1 MDVNEILTA
10 IRERKGV
17 PELLHHLRC
26 SAVSYYSADRSAAS
40 YLAYCHEIGVGVECD
55 PYTAMLW
62 YCLALRDAS
71 AEWQQSWVAERLASL
86 EKMNPRPKYGVG
98 EKIVIE
104 DCEIGTIVNTPND
117 KPLVVSVKDGVV
129 CVNGKADEPYDRVV
143 GVVALRLAERERRRE
158 NDGLPQVID
167 ERFERNYDHCRLRV
181 SVEGSRWG
189 YRIEGECGV
198 VTVPVGTCF
207 AQRAVRETIIGYAK
221 RAMHTIGERYV
232 GQRLAQLSA
241 ETGLPYGEFHYGS
254 ESGCWGMFYSKT
266 KRVDLSKHLIKLPSR
281 AIDAVIVHELCHQIS
296 AAHDS
301 KFYDAL
307 RTYGGP
313 ELYRYDTNFIPT
325 AKAPADI

>member
-1 MDVNEILTA
+1 MEVNEILTA

-17 PELLHHLRC
+17 PELLHQLRC
-26 SAVSYYSADRSAAS
+26 SAVSYYSVDRSAAS

-55 PYTAMLW
+55 PYTAMQW
-62 YCLALRDAS
+62 YRLVLDGAS
-71 AEWQQSWVAERLASL
+71 ANWQSSWVAERLALL
-86 EKMNPRPKYGVG
+86 ERMNPQSTYGVG
-98 EKIVIE
+98 EKIEIE
-104 DCEIGTIVNTPND
+104 DCEIGTIVNTQND
-117 KPLVVSVKDGVV
+117 KPLTIRVRDGVVSV
-129 CVNGKADEPYDRVV
+129 NGRVGDPYDRVV
-143 GVVALRLAERERRRE
+143 GAVALRLTERERRRE
-158 NDGLPQVID
+158 DDGLPQVID

-181 SVEGSRWG
+181 SVEGSKWG
-189 YRIEGECGV
+189 CRIEGDCGV

-241 ETGLPYGEFHYGS
+241 QTGLPYDEFHYGC
-254 ESGCWGMFYSKT
+254 ETNAWGIYHRD
-266 KRVDLSKHLIKLPSR
+266 KRRIDLSKHLIKLPSL